1 MSGNLERDLLAKL
14 DGKLSDED
22 LKTVL
27 NELRS
32 CTIDYDIQK
41 RDTNLMQYDGMI
53 PDIYKAFIVSKR
65 IEGLSDSTLKTYNYC
80 LVKFFQNIGKS
91 ITEITVNDI
100 RFYLLAL
107 QENSNMGNR
116 TLDSQRIILNSF
128 FSWCYKEE
136 YRPENPVSRVEP
148 FKYEIK
154 LREPLT
160 DYEMEMIRDACRDY
174 KDRAI
179 IEVLYSTGCRISELM
194 RLKLTDID
202 YETKEVHLFGK
213 GRKHRISYLNAKAEF
228 ILKKYIENER
238 KGDSEYIFVSDRKP
252 YTPIKMQGLQD
263 RIRKIGK
270 LAGLNKSLYAHRIR
284 HTVTSD
290 AANRGMPIPEL
301 QQMLGHVKIS
311 TTMIY
316 AHISQENVKHDHKK
330 YII

>member
-22 LKTVL
+22 IKTVL
-27 NELRS
+27 SELRS
-32 CTIDYDIQK
+32 CTVDYDIQK
-41 RDTNLMQYDGMI
+41 RNTDLMPYDGTI
-53 PDIYKAFIVSKR
+53 PNAYKAFIVAKR
-65 IEGLSDSTLKTYNYC
+65 IEGLSEATLKSYHYC
-80 LVKFFQNIGKS
+80 LIKFFQNIGKS
-91 ITEITVNDI
+91 IADITVDDI
-100 RFYLLAL
+100 RFYLFTL
-107 QENSNMGNR
+107 QQHSKMGNR
-116 TLDSQRIILNSF
+116 TLDTQRIILNSF
-128 FSWCYKEE
+128 FSWCYSEE
-136 YRPENPVSRVEP
+136 YLPVNPCSRVEP
-148 FKYEIK
+148 FKYEVK

-213 GRKHRISYLNAKAEF
+213 GKKHRVSYLNAKAEF
-228 ILKKYIENER
+228 MLKKYIENER
-238 KGDSEYIFVSDRKP
+238 KGDSEYIFVISRKP

-263 RIRKIGK
+263 RVRKIGK
-270 LAGLNKSLYAHRIR
+270 LAGLNRNLYPHLLR

>member
-32 CTIDYDIQK
+32 CAVDYDIQK
-41 RDTNLMQYDGMI
+41 RSTELTSYDGTI
-53 PDIYKAFIVSKR
+53 PNAYKAFIVSKR
-65 IEGLSDSTLKTYNYC
+65 IEGLSDSTLKSYNYC
-80 LVKFFQNIGKS
+80 LVKFFHNIGKS
-91 ITEITVNDI
+91 ILDITTDDM
-100 RFYLLAL
+100 RFYFLTL
-107 QENSNMGNR
+107 QKHSKMGNR
-116 TLDSQRIILNSF
+116 TLDTQRIILNSF
-128 FSWCYKEE
+128 FSWCYEE
-136 YRPENPVSRVEP
+136 QYLQTNPVGRIEP
-148 FKYEIK
+148 FKYEVK

-179 IEVLYSTGCRISELM
+179 IEMLYSTGCRISELM

-228 ILKKYIENER
+228 VLKKYIENER
-238 KGDSEYIFVSDRKP
+238 KGDSEYIFVISRKP
-252 YTPIKMQGLQD
+252 YTPIKMKGLQD
-263 RIRKIGK
+263 RVKKIGK
-270 LAGLNKSLYAHRIR
+270 LAGLNRSLYPHLLR
-284 HTVTSD
+284 HTVTSV